1 MHNSLTTNGLEQ
13 NNYQPSSLVQ
23 TWDTVQAELRDKI
36 GSTSYDT
43 WFSTIKIKGVDEK
56 TLLVETPD
64 DFFKNWII
72 EHYKILL
79 EELLCARAGFSV
91 TLDFSVNSQIV
102 NHVTHTKLTK
112 LEHGFK
118 EVDTS
123 QAKLND
129 RFTFDNFVIGPSNR
143 FSCAASLAV
152 AESPAKAYNPLFI
165 YGQVGLGK
173 THLIQA
179 ITHKIATLYPKLK
192 VCYMTSEK
200 FTNELIDAI
209 RHRST
214 AQFRKKYRE
223 MDVLLI
229 DDIHFIAGKESTQ
242 EEFFH
247 TFNYLHD
254 SRKQI
259 IITSDRPPKEISNLE
274 ERLTS
279 RFAWGL
285 ITDIQPPNFE
295 TRMAILRK
303 KVEAESIDVPD
314 DVIYFIAQQITA
326 NIRELEGALIRVVA
340 YALLEEKTVTL
351 DMAKSVLKDLVKETI
366 KTITMEMVQ
375 RAVCDF
381 YKIPIT
387 ELRAKRRSKNIVV
400 PRQVAMYLA
409 RRLTHLSLPE
419 IGNSFGGKDHTTVLH
434 ACKKI
439 ELEQQK
445 DVSIKSALEQLTT
458 HLKHS

>member
-1 MHNSLTTNGLEQ
+1 MIINSLEQ
-13 NNYQPSSLVQ
+13 NSYQRRPAVDVWNSLQ
-23 TWDTVQAELRDKI
+23 PELKDKI
-36 GSTSYDT
+36 GNTSYDT
-43 WFSTIKIKGVDEK
+43 WFSTIKAKTIDET
-56 TLLVETPD
+56 TLLIETPD
-64 DFFKNWII
+64 DFFKSWIV
-72 EHYKILL
+72 EHYRTLL
-79 EELLCARAGFSV
+79 EELLKAHANYLI
-91 TLDFSVNSQIV
+91 TIEFSVNNQLVSE
-102 NHVTHTKLTK
+102 VTHTKLHK
-112 LEHGFK
+112 LEQGFQSFK
-118 EVDTS
+118 EVDTT
-123 QAKLND
+123 QARLND

-165 YGQVGLGK
+165 YGPVGLGK

-179 ITHKIATLYPKLK
+179 ISHKIAQIHPQQKI
-192 VCYMTSEK
+192 CYMTSEK

-223 MDVLLI
+223 IDVLLI

-254 SRKQI
+254 NRKQI

-303 KVEAESIDVPD
+303 KVEAESINVPD
-314 DVIYFIAQQITA
+314 DVIYFIADQIKT

-340 YALLEEKTVTL
+340 YALLEEKQPTL
-351 DMAKSVLKDLVKETI
+351 DLAKNVLKDLVKETL
-366 KTITMEMVQ
+366 KTISIDMVQ

-387 ELRAKRRSKNIVV
+387 ELRAKRRTKNIVV
-400 PRQVAMYLA
+400 PRQVAMYLS
-409 RRLTHLSLPE
+409 RQLTHLSLPE

-439 ELEQQK
+439 DTERQT
-445 DVSIKSALEQLTT
+445 DVSIKQAIEQLTT
-458 HLKHS
+458 DLKR